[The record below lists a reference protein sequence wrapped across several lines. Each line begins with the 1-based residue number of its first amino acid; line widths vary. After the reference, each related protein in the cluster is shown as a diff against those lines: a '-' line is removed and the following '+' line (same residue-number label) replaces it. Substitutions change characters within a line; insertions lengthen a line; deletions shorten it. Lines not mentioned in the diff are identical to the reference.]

1 MGAEEFGQAVL
12 AKDGLKF
19 LHVDGRGLVDLH
31 GFFAESRS
39 QAEGEGAVNHKD
51 SKQGADDK
59 REPGMLDEPKN
70 QVQKWREQKE
80 IIGGGKDCP
89 KERVFGTNDSPKV
102 SPFFAVIPKTDFHS
116 LNKNYAGNEFY
127 AGHD

>member
-1 MGAEEFGQAVL
+1 MGAEEFGHAVL

-31 GFFAESRS
+31 GFFAQDSS
-39 QAEGEGAVNHKD
+39 QAQSEGAVDDKD
-51 SKQGADDK
+51 SKQGSHDK
-59 REPGMLDEPKN
+59 REPGVLDEPKN

-80 IIGGGKDCP
+80 IIGGGKNRP
-89 KERVFGTNDSPKV
+89 KERVLGTNDSPKV
-102 SPFFAVIPKTDFHS
+102 SPFFGVIPKADFHS
-116 LNKNYAGNEFY
+116 LDKNYAGNEFY